1 MISVPIRVHELT
13 VADGI
18 KSRIRIYDI
27 PSYLTSFTDGNI
39 QQYGTLWTASAG
51 DSDSNG
57 RLTENGIKFTDLFNK
72 DQTIK
77 IGTSTCS
84 RVEFSILNNDHA
96 FDNHTFGRIYI
107 YLDVWDDLNNVW
119 RDCPIGAFDCEKPTK
134 TTAKTINISAND
146 MMLTLEVNADYWFNN
161 LVDWANGTTLYG
173 LLQSLANQFGYT
185 LRQTNLQLVNADFAY
200 AKRPFY
206 SEGNTY
212 RKILEMIAEVAG
224 GNAFFDHEGQINVE
238 PFMAAEW
245 KYPGQPK
252 QTVTIDGDSA
262 PTNLF
267 NIDIATFEIPYFGKI
282 EQWEDGQLKSWIY
295 YYTEPE
301 DTYSTYK
308 IVDNP
313 LIKNTESFWQQ
324 PLIPIIQA
332 LYAIGSYTPISGRAI
347 MDFSIE
353 AGDIIKVIRNGVEYS
368 VPIFQQT
375 WTWRGG
381 HVFSEFMSNGTEDT
395 NDSEQTQQTPEER
408 KLNSFECGFIP
419 RASVTAGSY
428 TEYEVVYS
436 KEYQTIPIVVAS
448 LFSNQTQLLGNC
460 SAVVW
465 GTTQT
470 GCKIRV
476 VNNATSDRMLGACW
490 IAMENYAEPQESDD
504 PTLGVVGVGVVG
516 TAVVGLDS

>member
-1 MISVPIRVHELT
+1 MISVIPLVHEIS

-18 KSRIRIYDI
+18 RSRIRIYSIPKYVTLFISPTI
-27 PSYLTSFTDGNI
+27 PSVIGE
-39 QQYGTLWTASAG
+39 LWKWSPDDT
-51 DSDSNG
+51 DSNG
-57 RLTENGIKFTDLFNK
+57 RLTESGIKFTDLFNK
-72 DQTIK
+72 DQSIK

-84 RVEFSILNNDHA
+84 RVEFSILNTDHA
-96 FDNHTFGRIYI
+96 FDNYEFGRIFI
-107 YLDVWDDLNNVW
+107 YLDVWDDFNGWTEVEV
-119 RDCPIGAFDCEKPTK
+119 GAFDCEKPVK
-134 TTAKTINISAND
+134 TTANTIDITAND
-146 MMLTLEVNADYWFNN
+146 LMLTLEINADYWFNN

-224 GNAFFDHEGQINVE
+224 GNAFFDHEGFINVE
-238 PFMAAEW
+238 PFKAAKW
-245 KYPGQPK
+245 RYPGQPK

-267 NIDIATFEIPYFGKI
+267 DINIATFEVPVILVAEVWRDGSYI
-282 EQWEDGQLKSWIY
+282 EGTGVAVQPPANWQ
-295 YYTEPE
+295 
-301 DTYSTYK
+301 TYK

-313 LIKNTESFWQQ
+313 LTINTTQNSQTVTPEIVF
-324 PLIPIIQA
+324 A
-332 LYAIGSYTPISGRAI
+332 LYAIGAYTPISGRAI

-395 NDSEQTQQTPEER
+395 DDSEQTQQTSEER

-428 TEYEVVYS
+428 TEYDVVYS
-436 KEYQTIPIVVAS
+436 KTYQTVPNVVAS
-448 LFSNQTQLLGNC
+448 LFSNQTQYLGNC

-465 GTTQT
+465 GMTQT
-470 GCKIRV
+470 GCKIRL
-476 VNNATSDRMLGACW
+476 VNNAASDRMLGACW
-490 IAMENYAEPQESDD
+490 IAMENYSEPQESDD

-516 TAVVGLDS
+516 SAVVGLDS